1 MTKKEK
7 TKFLIIVT
15 DSIDTKT
22 EYFDQIVEALTDV
35 GIDAEVHELEDDN
48 IFTGGT
54 N

>member
-1 MTKKEK
+1 MAN
-7 TKFLIIVT
+7 KFLIIVT

-35 GIDAEVHELEDDN
+35 GIDAEVHELDEDD
-48 IFTGGT
+48 IFTRGA

>member
-1 MTKKEK
+1 MAN
-7 TKFLIIVT
+7 KFLIIVT

-35 GIDAEVHELEDDN
+35 GIDAEVHELDEDD